1 MLLSFLNKPFP
12 RSDQDN
18 RSVRNNF
25 VVGCFV
31 AIFLIVFQ
39 PFGISEWLTENKFL
53 KLLGFGFVSFII
65 PLIIGFVIALIIQ
78 KKPVEDN
85 WTIGKEIVVILII
98 LVCIAAGNMFYGR
111 FLYIMPFTWN
121 GFFFAFMSVVLIGIF
136 PVTLHVLRKHSK
148 LLKINLEKA
157 TVVNEH
163 LHPEEIKNK
172 IDDHI
177 PHEEPL
183 PNAPDNIIGEI
194 KVIPKIIFVAEN
206 EKDKL
211 ELLPEQLLY
220 VEAADN
226 YSNVVFTENEKIKK
240 QLIRSSLKRIES
252 QVNYDFVTR
261 CHRTFIVNL
270 KNVKNVEGNAAG
282 YKLYF
287 NKDNYFVPVS
297 RNYGNSIL
305 EKLKGLK

>member
-12 RSDQDN
+12 RSDQDS

-25 VVGCFV
+25 FVGCFV
-31 AIFLIVFQ
+31 ALFLIVFE
-39 PFGISEWLTENKFL
+39 PFDIARWQTDNKEL
-53 KLLGFGFVSFII
+53 KLIGFGVVSFVIPIFVSTII
-65 PLIIGFVIALIIQ
+65 AHFIQ

-121 GFFFAFMSVVLIGIF
+121 GFLFAFMSVVLIGIF
-136 PVTLHVLRKHSK
+136 PVTLHVLRKHNK

-163 LHPEEIKNK
+163 LHPEEIKNR

-177 PHEEPL
+177 PEEEPL
-183 PNAPDNIIGEI
+183 PNMPDNIADEI
-194 KVIPKIIFVAEN
+194 KVVSKIIFIAEN
-206 EKDKL
+206 EKDKV

-220 VEAADN
+220 IEAADN
-226 YSNVVFTENEKIKK
+226 YSNIVFIEEEKIKK

-252 QVNYDFVTR
+252 QVNFELILR

-270 KNVKNVEGNAAG
+270 KNVKKVEGNAAG

-305 EKLKGLK
+305 EKLKILK